1 MNLKNLRIWVQLLL
15 TVALALVLVWA
26 AVIAWESRANRE
38 AAIEQATTFSKS
50 MHEATLAGLTAMMV
64 TGTVGQ
70 RAVFLDQ
77 VRQLDTIRDL
87 RVLRGDAVS
96 QAFGPGTAAEQ
107 AAPDEVERQVLASG
121 REVVRVESD
130 SRGEVLR
137 VVRPTLAQAEYL
149 GKNCLT
155 CHAVP
160 AGTVLGVVSMK
171 LSLDGTNAAVAAM
184 RWKSIVAALVTCIP
198 VLLLIYPFIQ
208 KVVTR
213 PLEQGV
219 QVAHGIAR
227 GDLTQRIDVRSRNE
241 TGRLHAALMD
251 MSGSLAGIVAR
262 VRAGSGAIAATTGE
276 LATGNVDLSTRT
288 DAQTHAVQDAASRTA
303 ALADAA
309 RRNADGARQADALA
323 RSASDVAARGGEVV
337 SRVVGS
343 MDSIHHSSR
352 RIAEITGLIDSI
364 AFRTNLLALNAAV
377 EAARAGEQG
386 RGFAVV
392 AGEVRQ
398 LATQTAGAAREI
410 KQLVDAA
417 VGEIDAGTQ
426 LAHQA
431 GGTMTEVVSSVA
443 RVNSL
448 IGEITS
454 ACLEQIAGVE
464 QVDGAIAQIDEAARS
479 NAALVQQAAAAT
491 QALQAQTEE
500 LQSAVRVF
508 QLAPGNA

>member
-1 MNLKNLRIWVQLLL
+1 
-15 TVALALVLVWA
+15 
-26 AVIAWESRANRE
+26 
-38 AAIEQATTFSKS
+38 
-50 MHEATLAGLTAMMV
+50 
-64 TGTVGQ
+64 
-70 RAVFLDQ
+70 
-77 VRQLDTIRDL
+77 
-87 RVLRGDAVS
+87 
-96 QAFGPGTAAEQ
+96 
-107 AAPDEVERQVLASG
+107 
-121 REVVRVESD
+121 VVRVESD

-137 VVRPTLAQAEYL
+137 VVRPTLAQADYL

-155 CHAVP
+155 CHAVQP
-160 AGTVLGVVSMK
+160 GTVLGVVSMK
-171 LSLDGTNAAVAAM
+171 LSLDTNNAAVAAM

-227 GDLTQRIDVRSRNE
+227 GDLTQPIEVQTTNE
-241 TGRLHAALMD
+241 TGRLHAALKD
-251 MSGSLAGIVAR
+251 MSDSLAGIVAR
-262 VRAGSGAIAATTGE
+262 VRAGSGAIATTTGE
-276 LATGNVDLSTRT
+276 LAAGNVDLSTRT
-288 DAQTHAVQDAASRTA
+288 DAQNHAVKDAASRTA

-309 RRNADGARQADALA
+309 RRNAEGARQADALA
-323 RSASDVAARGGEVV
+323 RSAADVAARGGEVV
-337 SRVVGS
+337 SHVVGS
-343 MDSIHHSSR
+343 MDSIHRSSR

-398 LATQTAGAAREI
+398 LATQSAGATREI

-431 GGTMTEVVSSVA
+431 GGTMNEVVGSVA
-443 RVNSL
+443 RVNTL
-448 IGEITS
+448 IGEITA

-464 QVDGAIAQIDEAARS
+464 QVDGAIAQIGEAARS

-491 QALQAQTEE
+491 RSLQAQTDE
-500 LQSAVRVF
+500 LESAVSVF
-508 QLAPGNA
+508 RLAPGNA